1 MRIVSFIF
9 ARKGS
14 QGIKNKNLLK
24 FKKTSLLGNSI
35 LQSRKSRY
43 IKRTFVSTD
52 SKKIAQEAKKNKA
65 EVPFIRPKYLAKNNS
80 PEIHAW
86 RHATEFLDKKLNI
99 NPDYIVS
106 IPTTCP
112 LRKVS
117 DIDNCIRK
125 AIKNKL
131 DIVFSITSL
140 SRSPYFNIL
149 VKKRGKLNILSKT
162 GSVWNFKNKK
172 INRRQDAPECYD
184 LTTACYVFKPGYI
197 KKTSNLFSG
206 KVGFILIPRERS
218 IDIDTHLDYKIANFL
233 AKT

>member
-1 MRIVSFIF
+1 MKIVALIC
-9 ARKGS
+9 ARGNS
-14 QGIKNKNLLK
+14 RGIKNKNLLK
-24 FKKTSLLGNSI
+24 FKKISLLAHSI

-65 EVPFIRPKYLAKNNS
+65 EVPFIRPKHLAKNKS

-99 NPDYIVS
+99 KPDYIVS

-162 GSVWNFKNKK
+162 GLARNFKNKK
-172 INRRQDAPECYD
+172 INRRQDAPKCFD
-184 LTTACYVFKPGYI
+184 LTTACYVFKPKYI
-197 KKTSNLFSG
+197 KKTLEQPTRKDGGEQIIAHGG
-206 KVGFILIPRERS
+206 KPG
-218 IDIDTHLDYKIANFL
+218 YKFVPVD
-233 AKT
+233 

>member
-24 FKKTSLLGNSI
+24 FKKISLLAHSI

-131 DIVFSITSL
+131 DIVFTITS
-140 SRSPYFNIL
+140 SAKNPYFNIL
-149 VKKRGKLNILSKT
+149 EKKRGKLN
-162 GSVWNFKNKK
+162 K
-172 INRRQDAPECYD
+172 INRRQDAPKCFD
-184 LTTACYVFKPGYI
+184 LTTACYVFKPRYI
-197 KKTSNLFSG
+197 KKTLNLFSG
-206 KVGFILIPRERS
+206 KVGFVLIPRERS

-233 AKT
+233 AKY